1 MGRTTLAPRFVF
13 QRAKSSL
20 AIPGQWGRRPSV
32 ERGRGAG
39 WIGFPEGRAR
49 AGAGGCCLAPLP
61 APPPAWLPPAGRGPR
76 AREAARLGLERPL
89 TANRSGRACPWE
101 SQRESQQLA
110 PAKRAGR
117 PGICAQVDP
126 FPPLARCASTRLR
139 PRARTPGRRQRRAK
153 EPVAVPAEIA
163 PSDWKR
169 TR

>member
-126 FPPLARCASTRLR
+126 FPPLARCAGTRR
-139 PRARTPGRRQRRAK
+139 RSRARTPRRRHRRAK

>member
-1 MGRTTLAPRFVF
+1 M
-13 QRAKSSL
+13 
-20 AIPGQWGRRPSV
+20 

-126 FPPLARCASTRLR
+126 FLPLARCAGTRR
-139 PRARTPGRRQRRAK
+139 RSRARTPRRRQRRAK